1 MSNKIS
7 IFYENTDFKLDKIM
21 KRRAWILEVLKIH
34 SFKLGELNIIFT
46 DDEYLLD
53 INKEY
58 LNHDFYTDIITF
70 NNCEGDVISGDL
82 FISVDRVKENSVSYN
97 ESFERELNRVI
108 IHGILHL
115 MGYDDLTK
123 EDEKSMRAMENNF
136 LELF

>member
-1 MSNKIS
+1 
-7 IFYENTDFKLDKIM
+7 M

>member
-7 IFYENTDFKLDKIM
+7 FFYENTDFKLDKIM
-21 KRRAWILEVLKIH
+21 KRRGWIVEALKIH
-34 SFKLGELNIIFT
+34 SFKVGELNIIFT
-46 DDEYLLD
+46 DDEYLLE

-82 FISVDRVKENSVSYN
+82 FISVDRVKENSVSYG

-115 MGYDDLTK
+115 MGYDDLTE
-123 EDEKSMRAMENNF
+123 EDEKSMRIMENNL